1 VAAAGTAVAAE
12 LERFLVEFV
21 VEQTGYPAEIV
32 ELDADLEADLGI
44 DSIRKAQLF
53 GEVGQRYGLKAED
66 GVSLDDFPTLRHLI
80 AYLAPRVA
88 GGAGTTTALASVE
101 PPTSRAAA
109 VAPQA
114 PAVPSAGSVTP
125 TRSAAP
131 AALAGELERFLVEF
145 VVEQTGYP
153 AEIVE
158 LDADLEADLGIDS
171 IRKAQLFGEVGQ
183 RYGLQAEDGV
193 SLDDFPT
200 LRSLI
205 EYLVARIGGSDDAA
219 PADTPRGGSPAAGGD
234 RPPRPGIGREQAAA
248 VRGWARQ
255 VAAAVPV
262 ASAVAVEPALAEELA
277 AIATEARVDEAI
289 VQAAAAAPAA
299 AVGGCDLVLVTPA
312 AVTDGAAGFLACFG
326 RHADLAV
333 NAFDHDGLAGTLVSA
348 AGLPGALLGWN
359 DAGIV
364 AFVALGAATDSPPG
378 QFVER
383 IVTGC
388 RSLADAERLLVAA
401 ARRPRGLVVASAE
414 GGIQIDA
421 SGSVE
426 PAGASIRRAE
436 RMGPLVRVALGDGD
450 SSASGVIARLIAREP
465 AACDTLSAACPWLAV
480 GGGATEAV
488 TSGGPWGR
496 DWAGRC
502 GGLGTT
508 WTGQRAARP
517 TEQAGAPVATSQRA
531 AQGTAAAAVTRRYEI
546 ELVGLGPVVA
556 MRSLRDERVAVL
568 GTGPLADALER
579 QLAASGAVPVSI
591 EEAAVA
597 DPEAAAFTLARAE
610 AAGAVRHLVVVATR
624 GQAASEA
631 VTAAFSAC
639 QKWIAARSRAGD
651 VGASSLTGVC
661 DLGGGFGLAGTI
673 GEPTSGGL
681 AGLFKGLARE
691 FAELRVRVIDTA
703 ATRPESESAAAVLA
717 EMTAGAGPVEV
728 GLVDGRRVTL
738 QAVERPAAPPAG
750 NLSALA
756 PDACWLVT
764 GGARGVTAACARE
777 LGRRHG
783 VSLVLVGSTQPV
795 AVEPGWLELS
805 EVGLRDLRSKVMLDA
820 KRRGDEPRQAWASV
834 EKSIEIARSLAA
846 LAAEGIAARY
856 EACDLADA
864 AAVRGLVAKAARDVG
879 PIRGIVH
886 GAGWE
891 SACRFEKK
899 TLESLA
905 RTIGP
910 KCAGL
915 EHLLAAVDARSL
927 EMLVA
932 FGSTSGRLGG
942 HGQADYSLAN
952 DMLAKLVAA
961 ARQRRPGLRAA
972 TFHWHAWDEVGM
984 ASRPESRFVLE
995 QFGLKFM
1002 PLAEGVGRFMAEV
1015 EAGLPTP
1022 EVLVTEPAMIAHADA
1037 LAAAAPA
1044 DAPAAGTQADA
1055 LPANA
1060 GSLVERVSRRDGLT
1074 AVSFLLDPLAD
1085 RFLVDHLQYGR
1096 PLLPAVMGAELIAQA
1111 VIAAGLADRVGEI
1124 RDFVVER
1131 PCTFPTDAAREL
1143 RVDVS
1148 PGGEARGFAAVLGP
1162 DGKPTGTERPH
1173 FRGVAIGGP
1182 AAAFVAEVGEPTFPF
1197 NPMVY
1202 QESAPMRH
1210 GPSFRTLDGLF
1221 LDRNGG
1227 WGRLTAPRGD
1237 GVAAPRG
1244 SRGWTVP
1251 VALLDGV
1258 IVGCA
1263 VFSYILCG
1271 RRVEIPVR
1279 FDRLRIA
1286 SLPKPGEAC
1295 FARMLFRTQDIR
1307 ETVYDIVVAGA
1318 DGRPLL
1324 ALDGL
1329 HLAVMAAERS
1339 PPA

>member
-1 VAAAGTAVAAE
+1 
-12 LERFLVEFV
+12 
-21 VEQTGYPAEIV
+21 
-32 ELDADLEADLGI
+32 
-44 DSIRKAQLF
+44 
-53 GEVGQRYGLKAED
+53 
-66 GVSLDDFPTLRHLI
+66 
-80 AYLAPRVA
+80 
-88 GGAGTTTALASVE
+88 
-101 PPTSRAAA
+101 
-109 VAPQA
+109 
-114 PAVPSAGSVTP
+114 
-125 TRSAAP
+125 
-131 AALAGELERFLVEF
+131 
-145 VVEQTGYP
+145 
-153 AEIVE
+153 
-158 LDADLEADLGIDS
+158 
-171 IRKAQLFGEVGQ
+171 
-183 RYGLQAEDGV
+183 
-193 SLDDFPT
+193 
-200 LRSLI
+200 
-205 EYLVARIGGSDDAA
+205 
-219 PADTPRGGSPAAGGD
+219 
-234 RPPRPGIGREQAAA
+234 
-248 VRGWARQ
+248 
-255 VAAAVPV
+255 
-262 ASAVAVEPALAEELA
+262 
-277 AIATEARVDEAI
+277 
-289 VQAAAAAPAA
+289 
-299 AVGGCDLVLVTPA
+299 
-312 AVTDGAAGFLACFG
+312 
-326 RHADLAV
+326 V
-333 NAFDHDGLAGTLVSA
+333 NAFERDGLAGTLVSA
-348 AGLPGALLGWN
+348 TGLPGAVLGWN

-378 QFVER
+378 EFVER
-383 IVTGC
+383 IVTSC
-388 RSLADAERLLVAA
+388 RSLADTERLLVAA
-401 ARRPRGLVVASAE
+401 AHRPRGLVVAAAE

-450 SSASGVIARLIAREP
+450 SSASAAIARLIGREP

-502 GGLGTT
+502 GGLGAT
-508 WTGQRAARP
+508 WLARP
-517 TEQAGAPVATSQRA
+517 AAKPGQPAGVAQDGSQGADRTADEA
-531 AQGTAAAAVTRRYEI
+531 AITRRYELKLV
-546 ELVGLGPVVA
+546 ELGAAVA
-556 MRSLRDERVAVL
+556 ARSLAGERVAVL
-568 GTGPLADALER
+568 GTGPLAVALER
-579 QLAASGAVPVSI
+579 QLAASGAMPVSI

-610 AAGAVRHLVVVATR
+610 VAGPVRHLVVVAAR
-624 GQAASEA
+624 GQAAREA
-631 VTAAFSAC
+631 VTAAFVAC
-639 QKWIAARSRAGD
+639 QKWIAARTRAGD
-651 VGASSLTGVC
+651 VAASTLTAVC

-691 FAELRVRVIDTA
+691 FPELRVRVVDTA
-703 ATRPESESAAAVLA
+703 AAVPAAETAAAVIA
-717 EMTAGAGPVEV
+717 ELTAGDGPVEV
-728 GLVDGRRVTL
+728 GLVAGRRVTVT
-738 QAVERPAAPPAG
+738 AVERTAAPPVG
-750 NLSALA
+750 SLPALA
-756 PDACWLVT
+756 RGACWLVT

-783 VSLVLVGSTQPV
+783 VSLVLVGSTKPV

-805 EVGLRDLRSKVMLDA
+805 EAAHRDLKSKVMLEA
-820 KRRGDEPRQAWASV
+820 KRRGDEPRQAWAAI

-846 LAAEGIAARY
+846 LAAAGVAARY

-864 AAVRGLVAKAARDVG
+864 AAVRGLVARVARDLG

-899 TLESLA
+899 TPESLA
-905 RTIGP
+905 RTVGP

-915 EHLLAAVDARSL
+915 EHLLAAVDGRSL
-927 EMLVA
+927 EMLAA

-995 QFGLKFM
+995 QFGLEFM

-1015 EAGLPTP
+1015 EAGLPVA
-1022 EVLVTEPAMIAHADA
+1022 EVLVTEPAMIAHAGG
-1037 LAAAAPA
+1037 AAGPAAGAGPAPA
-1044 DAPAAGTQADA
+1044 DAPAAGTQAEA

-1060 GSLVERVSRRDGLT
+1060 GSLVERVSRRDGVT

-1096 PLLPAVMGAELIAQA
+1096 PLLPAVMGAELVAQA
-1111 VIAAGLADRVGEI
+1111 AIAAGLAEHVGEI
-1124 RDFVVER
+1124 REFVVER
-1131 PCTFPTDAAREL
+1131 PCSFPTDAAREL

-1148 PGGEARGFAAVLGP
+1148 AGGEARGFAAVLGP
-1162 DGKPTGTERPH
+1162 DGQPTGAERPH
-1173 FRGVAIGGP
+1173 FRGLAIGGP
-1182 AAAFVAEVGEPTFPF
+1182 VAAFVAEVGEPPFPF

-1202 QESAPMRH
+1202 QEAAPLRH

-1286 SLPKPGEAC
+1286 ALPQPGEAC
-1295 FARMLFRTQDIR
+1295 FARMLFRAQDIR